1 MIYVGVDACRG
12 GWVAVVIDDAEG
24 DASGVFVPR
33 LQDLPDVVPDASGV
47 AIDIPIGLPRSGRRR
62 ADALARQQLGARRN
76 SVFFTPIR
84 EALVAATHREASAVS
99 HQLTGQGISQQAYAL
114 RTKILEA
121 ELFVSSHT
129 VPVWEVHPEL
139 SFTVLLGQPPSASKK
154 SWAGMRER
162 VRALDAV
169 GIRLDDLGG
178 AEVAA
183 AVDDVVDA
191 AVAAWSCRRL
201 VNDEAVSFPD
211 PPQQDPDTGRLVA
224 IWA

>member
-1 MIYVGVDACRG
+1 MSYLGVDACRN
-12 GWVAVVIDDAEG
+12 GWVAVVIGDAEG

-33 LQDLPDVVPDASGV
+33 LEDLPDVVPDARGI
-47 AIDIPIGLPRSGRRR
+47 AIDIPIGLPRSGRRM
-62 ADALARQQLGARRN
+62 ADELARQQVGARRN
-76 SVFFTPIR
+76 SVFFTPVR
-84 EALVAATHREASAVS
+84 EALDAPTHGEANAASL
-99 HQLTGQGISQQAYAL
+99 QLTGQGISQQAYAL

-121 ELFVSSHT
+121 ELFVASHP
-129 VPVWEVHPEL
+129 VPVWEVHPEV

-154 SWAGMRER
+154 TWAGMRER
-162 VRALDAV
+162 MRALEAV

-178 AEVAA
+178 AGVAA

-201 VNDEAVSFPD
+201 VNGEAVSFPHPPEED
-211 PPQQDPDTGRLVA
+211 PETGRLVA